1 MSQQIIDLGT
11 GPDSQTGDDLY
22 TAFTKVN
29 DNFTELYSVF
39 DGNGITE
46 INANVIVSN
55 NIWNSGNVR
64 TNEVFAYGNV
74 ETVGYV
80 ITAGAFYPN
89 GIPIGSLSSVTT
101 NIIPLTT
108 GVYNL
113 GSENYTFSNLYLSNS
128 VVISG
133 ANISVDSGSLLVN
146 GLSVGNYSN
155 TNVASYL
162 PIYDGNTAAVLTTTS
177 QPYVTQLGTLTNLD
191 ALTANIN
198 GNLLVSGNLSV
209 EGNITYFNIR
219 DLSVVDPIISL
230 NTGPNGSPLIA
241 NNGFDSGVKTFYYDT
256 QNKEAFF
263 GRIDSTGYFE
273 YYSNVISE
281 IGNIVSGTYGT
292 IKTGNLILTEN
303 ADITGNI
310 TANYFIGNGRNITD
324 INAIYDGNSNVVVQ
338 NSGPVTV
345 SAEGT
350 SNVAVFTANGANVA
364 GDFYVTGTISATQY
378 IGNVSGNITAP
389 GNNTEIIFND
399 NGLLSAS
406 SGLTFISSDN
416 SLVVVGN
423 LQTSAN
429 IVVNGYTVVD
439 DTGNVVTSR
448 LENSG
453 VIVGT
458 YGNASAVP
466 IVTVDEK
473 GRITDINTT
482 PVAGVSNVTYEI
494 TDSNLSIFT
503 SAGTVF
509 SVNLGVGINNSP
521 VFAGTTITGNLF
533 AESANA
539 NTIITDGTAY
549 LYNISS
555 TGLSTLTT
563 LDVLGNANVVANVD
577 ANNLNV
583 TNQINATEFN
593 VSNISAINATYS
605 GNVDITGN
613 LNSNII
619 GQTATFSGNVNA
631 ETFYGNIDGVSATF
645 TSNIVS
651 NNIISNS
658 TVITNDLAVSNY
670 VTTNLIPSITTT
682 YDLGSSDNRWRDLY
696 LSGSTIYLGNIEIS
710 ESNDSFT
717 TANIDIT
724 NFANIGSLEVQGN
737 TSITGL
743 LSGTIADFTGNI
755 TAGNISVENVVSTNL
770 IVTDVSATT
779 GTFTGNVTTGNVS
792 GINLTS
798 ITVSATTGSF
808 SGNVT
813 TGNISG
819 TNLTGTNLSV
829 TSVSATTGSFSGNV
843 TTGNISG
850 TNLTGTAV
858 STTTG
863 TFSGNVTTGNL
874 ITTGVYAST
883 IGNTGSLI
891 TGTLTTASQPNITSV
906 GSTLTIGEFSF
917 LNNTISSTSDTI
929 TIEPA
934 NVGSTGNV
942 IIEGN
947 LRVTG
952 NVTYI
957 DSEVV
962 SINDKD
968 ILLANNTSNI
978 SDLNGAGILIGNANG
993 INLVTLKYSTTL
1005 DSWQTN
1011 VGFSP
1016 TGNVNLDLGTNS
1028 TYWANLFVDNINS
1041 TTINGTLQTSAQTNI
1056 TSLGVLT
1063 GLSVNGEIT
1072 ATNITANSLSINNS
1086 ADIGSTLDVTGNVTA
1101 PYFIGNIIGNI
1112 SGNVSSPGNNTEILF
1127 NDNGLIAGDPG
1138 ITYNKTTNELTVV
1151 GNVVAGNIS
1160 AAKITGTEVS
1170 ASTGTFSG
1178 NVTTGNV
1185 SGTNLSGTN
1194 LAVTDVSATTG
1205 VFSGNVTTGNVSGTN
1220 LTGTNLSATSVS
1232 ATTGTFSGNVSG
1244 TNLSGTNLIVTDVSA
1259 ATGSFSGNVST
1270 GNVSGTNITGTNL
1283 IVTDVSATTGAFSG
1297 NVTTGNVSGTNLS
1310 GTNLS
1315 VTSVSATTGAF
1326 SGNVTTG
1333 NVNGTNLSGTNL
1345 AVTDVSATTGSFSGN
1360 VTTGNLV
1367 TTGVYAS
1374 TIGNTGSLITG
1385 TLITA
1390 AQPNITTV
1398 GSTLTVGEFSFLN
1411 NTIFSTSDTI
1421 TIEPAN
1427 VGSTGNVIIEGNLRV
1442 TGNLTYIDSTVV
1454 TLNDK
1459 DILLANNTS
1468 NISDLNGAGI
1478 LIGNA
1483 NGINLVTLKYSTT
1496 LDSWQT
1502 NIGFSPTGNVNLDL
1516 GTNSTYWANSYIE
1529 TVNSS
1534 NLVGILQ
1541 TSAQPNVTSLGT
1553 LTGLIISGNLI
1564 GTSIQANS
1572 ISLTDNLIANTLS
1585 INSSASIGTT
1595 LTVTGN
1601 VTAPYFIGN
1610 IIGNITG
1617 NITSPGNNTEVLFN
1631 DNGLISGDTGI
1642 TFNKSSDQLTVLGN
1656 IIAGNVSGT
1665 NLTGTAVSATTGS
1678 FSGNVT
1684 TGNVSGTNLTSTNFI
1699 GTNTIVATVSAVTGI
1714 FSGNVTAGNI
1724 SATGVIGNTGTF
1736 SGNVSS
1742 NNLVVTNQVQAS
1754 SISVTANASFG
1765 NISTTGLI
1773 TTTNSSDSISNITG
1787 AVTITGGLGVGK
1799 NMYVGNAVGW
1809 VYANSVSAVYQVFNP
1824 ITNSLDTIFGG

>member
-64 TNEVFAYGNV
+64 TNELFAYGNI
-74 ETVGYV
+74 ETVSYV

-101 NIIPLTT
+101 NIVPLTS
-108 GVYNL
+108 GIYNV

-128 VVISG
+128 VIISG
-133 ANISVDSGSLLVN
+133 SNIAVESGLLFID
-146 GLSVGNYSN
+146 GIPVGNYSN

-162 PIYDGNTAAVLTTTS
+162 PIYDGNTAAILTTTS
-177 QPYVTQLGTLTNLD
+177 QPYITQLGTLTNLD

-241 NNGFDSGVKTFYYDT
+241 DNGFDSGVKTFYYDT

-310 TANYFIGNGRNITD
+310 IANYFIGNGRNITD
-324 INAIYDGNSNVVVQ
+324 INTIYDGNSNVVVQ
-338 NSGPVTV
+338 NSGHVTV

-350 SNVAVFTANGANVA
+350 SNVVVFTANGANVG
-364 GDFYVTGTISATQY
+364 GDLYVTGTINATQY

-406 SGLTFISSDN
+406 SGLTFNSSDN

-429 IVVNGYTVVD
+429 VVVNGYTVVD
-439 DTGNVVTSR
+439 NTGNVVTSR

-509 SVNLGVGINNSP
+509 SVNLGVGTSDSP

-555 TGLSTLTT
+555 TGLSILTT
-563 LDVLGNANVVANVD
+563 LDVLGSANVVANVD
-577 ANNLNV
+577 ANNINV
-583 TNQINATEFN
+583 TNNINASEFN

-619 GQTATFSGNVNA
+619 GQTGTFSGNIDAVNIN
-631 ETFYGNIDGVSATF
+631 G
-645 TSNIVS
+645 
-651 NNIISNS
+651 
-658 TVITNDLAVSNY
+658 
-670 VTTNLIPSITTT
+670 
-682 YDLGSSDNRWRDLY
+682 
-696 LSGSTIYLGNIEIS
+696 
-710 ESNDSFT
+710 
-717 TANIDIT
+717 
-724 NFANIGSLEVQGN
+724 
-737 TSITGL
+737 
-743 LSGTIADFTGNI
+743 
-755 TAGNISVENVVSTNL
+755 TNL
-770 IVTDVSATT
+770 IVTNVNSTT
-779 GTFTGNVTTGNVS
+779 GTFTGNVATGNISTSILNATFRAYANTAIFGYGTDGSGLIGAPVCITGNSTTSIIGTNGLANNVESNLTIKTLNSNISLQIAGADETWTFDTVGDLTAPGNVNASRFNSQYFRYGTSGMDIPVANGEIYFSVNNLGSVAFYDNGIQTLNLLSLGNISGVTINGTTANITGNIVSGNLTTGNVD
-792 GINLTS
+792 
-798 ITVSATTGSF
+798 A
-808 SGNVT
+808 
-813 TGNISG
+813 

-829 TSVSATTGSFSGNV
+829 TTVNATSGV
-843 TTGNISG
+843 
-850 TNLTGTAV
+850 
-858 STTTG
+858 
-863 TFSGNVTTGNL
+863 FSGNVTTGNL
-874 ITTGVYAST
+874 ITEGVYAST

-891 TGTLTTASQPNITSV
+891 TGTLTTSSQPNITSV

-917 LNNTISSTSDTI
+917 LNNTLSSTSDTI

-978 SDLNGAGILIGNANG
+978 SDLNGSGILIGNASG
-993 INLVTLKYSTTL
+993 TNLVTLKYSTLL

-1041 TTINGTLQTSAQTNI
+1041 TTINGTLQTSAQPNI
-1056 TSLGVLT
+1056 TSLGTLT
-1063 GLSVNGEIT
+1063 GLSVNGEIN
-1072 ATNITANSLSINNS
+1072 ATNVIANSLSINNS
-1086 ADIGSTLDVTGNVTA
+1086 AEIGSTLDVTGNVTA

-1127 NDNGLIAGDPG
+1127 NDNGLIAGDAG
-1138 ITYNKTTNELTVV
+1138 ITYNKTSNELTVV
-1151 GNVVAGNIS
+1151 GNIVAGNIS
-1160 AAKITGTEVS
+1160 TAII
-1170 ASTGTFSG
+1170 
-1178 NVTTGNV
+1178 
-1185 SGTNLSGTN
+1185 SGT
-1194 LAVTDVSATTG
+1194 AVSATTG
-1205 VFSGNVTTGNVSGTN
+1205 TFTGNVTTGNVSGTN
-1220 LTGTNLSATSVS
+1220 LTGTNLS
-1232 ATTGTFSGNVSG
+1232 
-1244 TNLSGTNLIVTDVSA
+1244 VTDVSA
-1259 ATGSFSGNVST
+1259 ATG
-1270 GNVSGTNITGTNL
+1270 
-1283 IVTDVSATTGAFSG
+1283 
-1297 NVTTGNVSGTNLS
+1297 
-1310 GTNLS
+1310 
-1315 VTSVSATTGAF
+1315 
-1326 SGNVTTG
+1326 
-1333 NVNGTNLSGTNL
+1333 
-1345 AVTDVSATTGSFSGN
+1345 
-1360 VTTGNLV
+1360 
-1367 TTGVYAS
+1367 
-1374 TIGNTGSLITG
+1374 
-1385 TLITA
+1385 
-1390 AQPNITTV
+1390 
-1398 GSTLTVGEFSFLN
+1398 
-1411 NTIFSTSDTI
+1411 
-1421 TIEPAN
+1421 
-1427 VGSTGNVIIEGNLRV
+1427 
-1442 TGNLTYIDSTVV
+1442 
-1454 TLNDK
+1454 
-1459 DILLANNTS
+1459 
-1468 NISDLNGAGI
+1468 
-1478 LIGNA
+1478 
-1483 NGINLVTLKYSTT
+1483 
-1496 LDSWQT
+1496 
-1502 NIGFSPTGNVNLDL
+1502 
-1516 GTNSTYWANSYIE
+1516 
-1529 TVNSS
+1529 
-1534 NLVGILQ
+1534 
-1541 TSAQPNVTSLGT
+1541 
-1553 LTGLIISGNLI
+1553 
-1564 GTSIQANS
+1564 
-1572 ISLTDNLIANTLS
+1572 
-1585 INSSASIGTT
+1585 
-1595 LTVTGN
+1595 
-1601 VTAPYFIGN
+1601 
-1610 IIGNITG
+1610 
-1617 NITSPGNNTEVLFN
+1617 
-1631 DNGLISGDTGI
+1631 
-1642 TFNKSSDQLTVLGN
+1642 TFT
-1656 IIAGNVSGT
+1656 
-1665 NLTGTAVSATTGS
+1665 
-1678 FSGNVT
+1678 GNVT
-1684 TGNVSGTNLTSTNFI
+1684 TGNVSGTNLTGTNLSVTDVSATTGTFTGNVTTGNVSGTNLTGTNFV
-1699 GTNTIVATVSAVTGI
+1699 GTNTIVATVSAITGI
-1714 FSGNVTAGNI
+1714 FSGNITAGNI
-1724 SATGVIGNTGTF
+1724 SITGITGNTGSFSGNVTTGNISGTNLSATTVTATSGNF

-1765 NISTTGLI
+1765 NISTSGLI
-1773 TTTNSSDSISNITG
+1773 TTTNSSDSTSNVTG